1 MTYKGNFRVGQTFEF
16 VESIGAIGA
25 MLTSFSLPAL
35 LARGGLNK
43 DGTMAIWSSNTPPPP
58 KYNHF

>member
-25 MLTSFSLPAL
+25 MLRSFSLPAL
-35 LARGGLNK
+35 LARGGGVSIRMVHWP
-43 DGTMAIWSSNTPPPP
+43 DGAL
-58 KYNHF
+58 